1 MDPEEQMDMQ
11 SIKLASLEKKQDKK
25 IRYYETTTIKLVI
38 AYIFFQAV
46 IFLSVFLRNPAIIS
60 CQHWWIPFS
69 LSSLITF
76 IFSISFTRFAGK
88 LERIQHQHDITVMER
103 DSNHHRKMLQRRD
116 PTNTHDLQQQQQQIL
131 KGEVVNVYQ
140 RNGFIYSVFAALL
153 VYTVIILIACRFII
167 CKD

>member
-1 MDPEEQMDMQ
+1 MDPEDMQ
-11 SIKLASLEKKQDKK
+11 SIKLASLEEKQDQK

-46 IFLSVFLRNPAIIS
+46 IFLSVFHQNPAIR

-76 IFSISFTRFAGK
+76 IFSISFTRFASK
-88 LERIQHQHDITVMER
+88 LERMQHQHDITVMER

-116 PTNTHDLQQQQQQIL
+116 PTNTHDLLQQQQQIL
-131 KGEVVNVYQ
+131 KGDIVNVYL
-140 RNGFIYSVFAALL
+140 RNGFIYLVFAALL
-153 VYTVIILIACRFII
+153 VYSVIILIACRFVI

>member
-1 MDPEEQMDMQ
+1 MDPEEQTDMQ
-11 SIKLASLEKKQDKK
+11 SIKLASLEEKQHKKV
-25 IRYYETTTIKLVI
+25 RYYETTTIKLVI

-46 IFLSVFLRNPAIIS
+46 IFLSVFLQNPAIIS

-76 IFSISFTRFAGK
+76 IFSISFTRFASK

-103 DSNHHRKMLQRRD
+103 DSNHHRKMLQQRD
-116 PTNTHDLQQQQQQIL
+116 PTNTHDLLQQQQQIL
-131 KGEVVNVYQ
+131 KGDVVDVYQ
-140 RNGFIYSVFAALL
+140 RNVFIYLVFAALL
-153 VYTVIILIACRFII
+153 VYTVIILIACRFVI